1 MAIPNSPNWISL
13 TDVKAYPQPA
23 FVKPPAPAGVAAV
36 SLGPIELND
45 SKGVLNSRYWLVT
58 QVDGQVQIQG
68 SLLT

>member
-1 MAIPNSPNWISL
+1 MAIPDSPNWSSL

-23 FVKPPAPAGVAAV
+23 FVKPPVPAGVAAV

-58 QVDGQVQIQG
+58 QTGNQVQIQG
-68 SLLT
+68 ANI